1 MHCYIPAR
9 DCEAT
14 PPFILEEALPVLP
27 VKLVKRIQKGEYIDM
42 VELLKDNI
50 EARLASVEEGRS
62 SREVSNL

>member
-1 MHCYIPAR
+1 MRCYIPAR
-9 DCEAT
+9 DCEDT